1 MVNDLVSRLKRKD
14 IKAFNELYDKYSG
27 MVASVAYSYLGSAD
41 EVEDV
46 IQETFLR
53 VYKGIKRFKGD
64 ALLSTW
70 IYKIAINVCKDMLNR
85 RKRKAVEL
93 MDSQEMLDW
102 MHYNTAKERHLDDL
116 RTEELKKVLSKA
128 LNMLSNEDRMLIT
141 LRDVDALS
149 YEEIGKRLGKPVGTV
164 KSRLF
169 YARKRLKGI
178 MENLMG
184 ITATKAPGTSL

>member
-41 EVEDV
+41 EAEDV

-53 VYKGIKRFKGD
+53 VYKGIKRFKGN

-70 IYKIAINVCKDMLNR
+70 IYKISINVCKDMLNR
-85 RKRKAVEL
+85 RKKKNVEL

-102 MHYNTAKERHLDDL
+102 MHYNAAEEKHLDDL
-116 RTEELKKVLSKA
+116 KTEELKKVLSKA

-141 LRDVDALS
+141 LRDVDTLS
-149 YEEIGKRLGKPVGTV
+149 YEEIGKRLGKPIGTV

-184 ITATKAPGTSL
+184 ITATKTPGMS

>member
-102 MHYNTAKERHLDDL
+102 MHYNTAEERHLDDL

-184 ITATKAPGTSL
+184 ITATKAPGMSL

>member
-102 MHYNTAKERHLDDL
+102 MHYNTAEERHLDDL

>member
-102 MHYNTAKERHLDDL
+102 MHYNTAEERHLDDL

-149 YEEIGKRLGKPVGTV
+149 YEEIGKRVGKPVGTV

-184 ITATKAPGTSL
+184 ITATKAPGMSL